1 MDITLDFDD
10 SLNKTDASKMDISQE
25 SESDQEKVDDA
36 SQNNEGEENDKS
48 DEGSISSEESQR
60 QEENNADG
68 SSEEKE
74 NKSTDGEKSDSE
86 EEISPD
92 KPEESSEKQGNE
104 EEGENKMD
112 ATVAEPGETGAEPEE
127 GETVAEPEFDTIEL
141 TSNEFENDLLGAAI
155 PVTEDASEE
164 KVKEVPVVEK
174 VVQKVKPAPKKSAP
188 PPKIHKRTFEESEE
202 QPERPRIQ
210 WECKL
215 VKNIISTTLLKDLI
229 EVKLNKEEEN
239 NEANLARGRRNRPI
253 RTTSGSEPKKKV
265 VRKEDEDLDFEPE
278 SEHDSDSE
286 EEKDATRDPTAFPA
300 PPAEAVGRSRKD
312 ENRALLVTNLI
323 RPFTVLQLKTMLS
336 HCGKVKS
343 IWINTIKSRCY
354 VVFATVGE
362 ATRARQSL
370 HGAVWPLTSPKT
382 LNVDYAE
389 DERMYSETDGELI
402 GDSIDIQVFE
412 EQKRKK
418 PRKEKGDKKEA
429 KKTLLDDFFKKT
441 VAVPSIYWLPLN
453 EKEAKARA
461 EERAKGK
468 PRYFVPEPEL
478 DAEYVRPRAIPRW
491 KTPERTRSPARRRV
505 DDRRRR

>member
-1 MDITLDFDD
+1 MDVTLDFEE
-10 SLNKTDASKMDISQE
+10 SINKTDTSKMDTSQE
-25 SESDQEKVDDA
+25 SENSVSDKDKVQNSPHQSEGQVGSDSGDNSRSSEESGSEEK
-36 SQNNEGEENDKS
+36 EEVTETKKK
-48 DEGSISSEESQR
+48 ISSEEDEDNESGGKETDKEDVAATVHSAEKTEKEA
-60 QEENNADG
+60 EEG
-68 SSEEKE
+68 EKTEEKE
-74 NKSTDGEKSDSE
+74 
-86 EEISPD
+86 
-92 KPEESSEKQGNE
+92 ESME
-104 EEGENKMD
+104 
-112 ATVAEPGETGAEPEE
+112 VGETAAEL
-127 GETVAEPEFDTIEL
+127 DTIEL
-141 TSNEFENDLLGAAI
+141 TSNEFENDLLGAAV
-155 PVTEDASEE
+155 PAVKEDTTEACKEEAAAVPEE
-164 KVKEVPVVEK
+164 KPKA
-174 VVQKVKPAPKKSAP
+174 APKKPAP
-188 PPKIHKRTFEESEE
+188 PPKIHNRTLTTDEDTT
-202 QPERPRIQ
+202 ERPRIQ

-239 NEANLARGRRNRPI
+239 TEANLARGRRSRPI
-253 RTTSGSEPKKKV
+253 RTSGSEPKKKV

-278 SEHDSDSE
+278 SEHESESDDDR
-286 EEKDATRDPTAFPA
+286 DATRDPTAFPS
-300 PPAEAVGRSRKD
+300 PPAAAVPRSRKD

-354 VVFATVGE
+354 VVFATVSE

-418 PRKEKGDKKEA
+418 PRKDKGDKKEP

-468 PRYFVPEPEL
+468 PRYFVPDPDLEA
-478 DAEYVRPRAIPRW
+478 DYVKPRAVPRW
-491 KTPERTRSPARRRV
+491 RTPERTRNNSPPRRRA